1 MIKYVTITIIC
12 VFVLYSCILT
22 CEDVKKHCITLHCSF
37 KITEKSK
44 DKYIE
49 FKGFDKNNIHVEFKE
64 YANWKIY
71 DFVEIGD
78 TLYKELG
85 KTDLILIKM
94 DTTLVFPLICEG
106 KIVE

>member
-12 VFVLYSCILT
+12 VFILHSCTT
-22 CEDVKKHCITLHCSF
+22 CEDVKRYYITLHCSF

-49 FKGFDKNNIHVEFKE
+49 FKGLDKNNIHVEFKE
-64 YANWKIY
+64 FENWNIY
-71 DFVEIGD
+71 NFVEIGD

-85 KTDLILIKM
+85 KADLILIKKN
-94 DTTLVFPLICEG
+94 TTLVFPLICGG